1 MKMKLRARAR
11 CIAANSQGSY
21 KCEEIIPC
29 DSNLDLNTTT
39 AGKLVTLQRVKE
51 TLDKLDKD
59 LNQRL
64 PAQDPPQ

>member
-1 MKMKLRARAR
+1 MKIVLCAQAQCTAAR
-11 CIAANSQGSY
+11 SQGLYKTEEFIPSY
-21 KCEEIIPC
+21 S
-29 DSNLDLNTTT
+29 DLDLKTIT